1 MIKEENI
8 LSFLAILKNYISK
21 NKQDFYI
28 LR

>member
-8 LSFLAILKNYISK
+8 VSFLAILKNYIATK
-21 NKQDFYI
+21 KQDFYI